1 MADKPLDLPLELA
14 HRARFDVVD
23 LRTHFKAEHQA
34 MASATSASVGN
45 RPACF
50 LEKRSLPSTVIS
62 NTPPPDFRNSTGA
75 AGVLERMMSRAAR
88 ARGS

>member
-1 MADKPLDLPLELA
+1 
-14 HRARFDVVD
+14 
-23 LRTHFKAEHQA
+23 
-34 MASATSASVGN
+34 MASATSVSVGN

-62 NTPPPDFRNSTGA
+62 NTPPPDLRKSTLA
-75 AGVLERMMSRAAR
+75 PGVFERMMSRAAR